1 MNFTRHPER
10 AMPITKNQE
19 DTKTAVVDLSKQLF
33 SSLRG
38 RIMKNVL
45 LKFYNFFLVPMYV
58 KKRRERER
66 EEMREREGGD
76 EGNKIREAT
85 TL

>member
-1 MNFTRHPER
+1 
-10 AMPITKNQE
+10 MPITKNQE

-58 KKRRERER
+58 KKRRERE
-66 EEMREREGGD
+66 GGD
-76 EGNKIREAT
+76 EGKKIREVT